1 MLGWYFFFDGA
12 GGTVLYKEK
21 GTKAAGRKNAHGIFI
36 HKIK

>member
-1 MLGWYFFFDGA
+1 MLGVLFFYGA
-12 GGTVLYKEK
+12 GGTVVYKEK